1 MILNLGSLKLTF
13 LIAKLWE
20 VKLPADLSQE
30 FKMPIE
36 DMKQL
41 RLPGHG
47 NIREQAI
54 NVREHRVVISCLQA
68 LMSTTLCVN
77 TSVLMRLEVQ

>member
-1 MILNLGSLKLTF
+1 
-13 LIAKLWE
+13 
-20 VKLPADLSQE
+20 
-30 FKMPIE
+30 MPIE